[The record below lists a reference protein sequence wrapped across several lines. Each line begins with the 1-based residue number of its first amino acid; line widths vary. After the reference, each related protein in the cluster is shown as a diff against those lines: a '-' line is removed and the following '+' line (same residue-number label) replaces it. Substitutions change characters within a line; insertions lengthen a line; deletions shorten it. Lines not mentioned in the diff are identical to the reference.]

1 MIIIADDTFE
11 TEKFSF
17 LKEEKY
23 TAVCKV
29 FKTIKTTD
37 LLKVKEEIQ
46 KSMLFCY
53 HKSLQ
58 LFNPDENPL
67 KNDDNHNFRENL
79 ITSAKEKVE
88 FSGGIDDNNLS
99 LKKMKKQD
107 FYKNLRL
114 FLDYYIQ
121 TQVLN
126 LEILFFG
133 QFTQENSNLGDENL
147 LLEKKNFI
155 FSVKE
160 KSENINY
167 SFFGVEN
174 FSDENLHQIIKQELD
189 DEVFNSIFVPLNF
202 TKNADF
208 NGLRL
213 AMHIRCTPTPNQLS
227 TIFIYGVLPLDRLM
241 DNPYFDILKTKNV
254 FYIDYNKKSLQ
265 EAENKLVEVF
275 SAELSTEIKKINLE
289 APKDNHSIAN
299 EWAIY
304 RWAKSIQA
312 NDEDIEKINQKI
324 EYNLYYKYLQTI
336 YPISEGTDLQNIKI
350 EFANEPPKVLY
361 IDDEY
366 EKGWNEIFA
375 TILYDNNKIDFES
388 LETNFSASQEEIIQ
402 VATEKIKEKDI
413 DTVILDFRL
422 HKNDF
427 NNKDIDKITSVRLLQ
442 EIKKINAGI
451 QVIFFSATNKI
462 WNLQKLQEF
471 GADGFI
477 IKESPE
483 NSTNPHFTQETIQ
496 NFQATIE
503 TAFERRFLKEIFK
516 KIQEIREFVNSLFSE
531 NREIKNEINSFLDIA
546 FELLYR
552 ESLSFAYLQ
561 LFLVIELF
569 ANHLLGNDNDIIYVD
584 DVCVRKDNEQ
594 SIAFKNGKYVIEKQ
608 KLNGNQKKVDTNF
621 KVASLLIYRYGFENS
636 SALEWTKIYTSRNT
650 KVSHYTENGN
660 KIEVEDI
667 YQILDFMLYIFKED
681 NVKETNK
688 NKGLKVDINEDLQ
701 KLKEK
706 FNTR

>member
-29 FKTIKTTD
+29 YKVVKTID
-37 LLKVKEEIQ
+37 LSEVKKEIE
-46 KSMLFCY
+46 KSTLFCY

-58 LFNPDENPL
+58 LFDPNENPL
-67 KNDDNHNFRENL
+67 KNDDNHKFRENL
-79 ITSAKEKVE
+79 IGFAKEKVE

-107 FYKNLRL
+107 FYKNLKI
-114 FLDYYIQ
+114 FLDDYII
-121 TQVLN
+121 TKNLN

-133 QFTQENSNLGDENL
+133 QLTQENPNLDDENL

-155 FSVKE
+155 FSAKE
-160 KSENINY
+160 KNENIDY
-167 SFFGVEN
+167 SFFDIEN
-174 FSDENLHQIIKQELD
+174 FTDENLHQIIKQELD
-189 DEVFNSIFVPLNF
+189 NEIFSSIFIPLNF
-202 TKNADF
+202 TNNADL

-213 AMHIRCTPTPNQLS
+213 ATHIRCTPTKNQCS
-227 TIFIYGVLPLDRLM
+227 TIFIYGVLPLERLM
-241 DNPYFDILKTKNV
+241 NNPYFDILKTKNV
-254 FYIDYNKKSLQ
+254 FYIDYNKKALQ

-275 SAELSTEIKKINLE
+275 SVEELSAEIKKINLE

-324 EYNLYYKYLQTI
+324 ECNLYYKYLQTI
-336 YPISEGTDLQNIKI
+336 YPISESKDLQNIKI
-350 EFANEPPKVLY
+350 KFANEKPKVLY

-375 TILYDNNKIDFES
+375 TILYGNSES
-388 LETNFSASQEEIIQ
+388 LETDFSASQEKIIDN
-402 VATEKIKEKDI
+402 AINKIKEKDI

-427 NNKDIDKITSVRLLQ
+427 NNQNINEITSVLLLQ

-462 WNLQKLQEF
+462 WNLQKLQEL

-483 NSTNPHFTQETIQ
+483 NSVNSNFTQETIH
-496 NFQATIE
+496 NFKATME
-503 TAFERRFLKEIFK
+503 TVFKRRFLKELFLIFNDISQNISNAKGSFSEEFDKFLNDLKTQLKIIEIGLKNIDLKNKMSLDVVFLSCYNFMEKFKEFYFRKDK
-516 KIQEIREFVNSLFSE
+516 KDHKYYIGEENEEAKNYYFDKNNQFIEEEHIQELTWFSAMANLFIDYFQICDKGSSTIEDLNKVKDKRNKYIHEKKPYFDE
-531 NREIKNEINSFLDIA
+531 N
-546 FELLYR
+546 ELLLMF
-552 ESLSFAYLQ
+552 SLCKEITTNL
-561 LFLVIELF
+561 
-569 ANHLLGNDNDIIYVD
+569 
-584 DVCVRKDNEQ
+584 KD
-594 SIAFKNGKYVIEKQ
+594 
-608 KLNGNQKKVDTNF
+608 
-621 KVASLLIYRYGFENS
+621 
-636 SALEWTKIYTSRNT
+636 
-650 KVSHYTENGN
+650 
-660 KIEVEDI
+660 
-667 YQILDFMLYIFKED
+667 
-681 NVKETNK
+681 
-688 NKGLKVDINEDLQ
+688 
-701 KLKEK
+701 
-706 FNTR
+706 